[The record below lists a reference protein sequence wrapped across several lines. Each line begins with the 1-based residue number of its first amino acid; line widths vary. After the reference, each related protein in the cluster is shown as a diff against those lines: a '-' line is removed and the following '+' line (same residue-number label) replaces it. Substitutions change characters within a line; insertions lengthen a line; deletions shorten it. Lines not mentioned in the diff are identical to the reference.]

1 MFKIIDLPPEIKH
14 PLHKKAKKEASA
26 QKRQQILAYSENMI
40 VIAGRKGLHI
50 FDIDRERW
58 VFNSTKTGYN
68 YQDHYYAARNIENSD
83 EEAHAGDSDFVE
95 QHDEE
100 EKLDDLNT
108 INQFLIQQEAE
119 R

>member
-1 MFKIIDLPPEIKH
+1 MPEG
-14 PLHKKAKKEASA
+14 KA
-26 QKRQQILAYSENMI
+26 Y
-40 VIAGRKGLHI
+40 I
-50 FDIDRERW
+50 F
-58 VFNSTKTGYN
+58 STSIEKYGFSTRPKTGYN

-119 R
+119 RIDRINKENEEGK